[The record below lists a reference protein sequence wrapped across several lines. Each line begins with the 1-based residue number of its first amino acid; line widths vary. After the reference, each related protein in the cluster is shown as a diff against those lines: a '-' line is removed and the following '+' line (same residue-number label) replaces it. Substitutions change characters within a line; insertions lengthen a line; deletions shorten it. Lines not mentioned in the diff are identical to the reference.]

1 MVKDRNAI
9 REKAYQKGFEFERD
23 NRGCAQCCFAALQ
36 EALEMRNP
44 ETDAI
49 FRAAST
55 MAGGV
60 AGEADGHC
68 GAYSGGLLM
77 LGYLFGR
84 ERDKFFDPDKS
95 RYKARDYASA
105 FHKKFIEEYGSVTC
119 EHIHRKIF
127 GRTYYLRDEDDKAKY
142 MAEGAYVDKCTNVV
156 GKAAGWVVDILAD
169 AGELES
175 V

>member
-1 MVKDRNAI
+1 MAKDRDEI
-9 REKAYQKGFEFERD
+9 KAKASRLGFEYERD

-36 EALEMRNP
+36 EALNLRNP
-44 ETDAI
+44 GTDAI

-68 GAYSGGLLM
+68 GAYSGGVLM

-84 ERDKFFDPDKS
+84 EREAFFDPDKK
-95 RYKARDYASA
+95 RYKARNYAA
-105 FHKKFIEEYGSVTC
+105 EFHKKFIDEYGSVTC
-119 EHIHRKIF
+119 EHIHRKLF

-142 MAEGAYVDKCTNVV
+142 MAEGAYVDKSTNVV

-169 AGELES
+169 AGEL
-175 V
+175 